1 MNRIDD
7 VMVSVLASSTVEHGY
22 EPRSRQR
29 KTMKLVYVASPISMG
44 HYGER
49 ADISL
54 FGIRIMCPSGETRL
68 SADCCFNERAL

>member
-54 FGIRIMCPSGETRL
+54 FGIRIMCPSGETL
-68 SADCCFNERAL
+68 LFQ